1 MPMYR
6 IAMVML
12 IAVSC
17 AGCWME
23 QSILDEDAQ
32 AQYGDSGTST
42 GDETD
47 HDDITCIELGACVVS
62 DVSGYT
68 CPGSPTGV
76 KCWNLGNK
84 CSVSYLC
91 ATAGQACSIVC
102 NQTTC
107 GESGATPPKPICD

>member
-1 MPMYR
+1 MSKCR
-6 IAMVML
+6 IAIGAL
-12 IAVSC
+12 IAFSC

-23 QSILDEDAQ
+23 QSILDADAQ
-32 AQYGDSGTST
+32 AQFGDSGTST
-42 GDETD
+42 GDEY
-47 HDDITCIELGACVVS
+47 DDITCIELGACVVS

-84 CSVSYLC
+84 CNVSYLC
-91 ATAGQACSIVC
+91 ATTGQACSIVC